1 MKTDYVTIIRQYNLH
16 HILRHMTTVVPV
28 YYYGTTL
35 WCHYWRV
42 LFRPYQ
48 MSYYDTLLYC
58 QYTTVTQ
65 HCGAIIGQYYFHRTR
80 CHTVVQYAPMTHFSS
95 DRVRQ

>member
-1 MKTDYVTIIRQYNLH
+1 MKTDFATIIRQYNLH
-16 HILRHMTTVVPV
+16 HIIRHMTL
-28 YYYGTTL
+28 L
-35 WCHYWRV
+35 W
-42 LFRPYQ
+42 
-48 MSYYDTLLYC
+48 C

-65 HCGAIIGQYYFHRTR
+65 HCDTIIGQYDFHRTK